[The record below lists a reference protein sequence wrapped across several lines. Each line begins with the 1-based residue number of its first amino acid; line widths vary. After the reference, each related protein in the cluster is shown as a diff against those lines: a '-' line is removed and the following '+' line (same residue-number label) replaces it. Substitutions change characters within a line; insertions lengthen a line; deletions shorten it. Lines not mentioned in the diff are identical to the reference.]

1 MTKLKSYLHVL
12 REDKGHF
19 QKRIILLLLDTEI
32 CTRIAIENFHF
43 KTAQRLSTVSFTNKL
58 PYNIIAGE
66 TANKIKS

>member
-32 CTRIAIENFHF
+32 CTRIENFHF
-43 KTAQRLSTVSFTNKL
+43 KTA
-58 PYNIIAGE
+58 
-66 TANKIKS
+66 